1 MVIALKMP
9 GTALHE
15 APGMTNQRGPT
26 MKTRLLLAA
35 CALSVALPAFSQ
47 EAATGQDNAL
57 GQDNPVIQQGKE
69 DMGTLVDALAPKPPV
84 RTRSI
89 KILRDQPASPAA
101 AQPPKVS
108 LLITFETNS
117 AVLTA
122 RSRQSLDVVGQALA
136 SGKLAPF
143 RFAIEGH
150 ADPRG
155 SSAAN
160 LKLSQLRAES
170 VRTYL
175 IDTVHIDP
183 ARLDAVGKGDRELM
197 NTASVEAPENRRV
210 TIVNLSR

>member
-1 MVIALKMP
+1 
-9 GTALHE
+9 
-15 APGMTNQRGPT
+15 

-35 CALSVALPAFSQ
+35 CVLGIALPALGQ
-47 EAATGQDNAL
+47 EDAANPDSAAAPDNAVIKQ
-57 GQDNPVIQQGKE
+57 GQE
-69 DMGTLVDALAPKPPV
+69 DMGTLVDALTPKPPV
-84 RTRSI
+84 RMRSI
-89 KILRDQPASPAA
+89 KIMRNEAGLPVA
-101 AQPPKVS
+101 AQPKVS

-117 AVLTA
+117 ATLTA

-170 VRTYL
+170 VRAYL
-175 IDTVHIDP
+175 VDTMHIQP
-183 ARLDAVGKGDRELM
+183 ARLDAVGKGDREPM
-197 NTASVEAPENRRV
+197 NRDSIDAPENRRV